1 MQERL
6 EEVEQRE
13 VAVEREATHVR
24 ALQQQLLGQHPDLHR
39 LSEMMSERQRE
50 EREARDAKVLRVLR
64 TKDQSIATLNGQ
76 VQGLERSLDET
87 RAKLGAADRALED
100 KHKEMERASRDHQA
114 SLASA
119 QVSLV
124 FPRSRLP
131 PAWPH
136 SLLFE
141 LGGSIVGERRQAL
154 VCCPDYTPLVSSLLS
169 LSLPPTT
176 QPHALC
182 SSSGGR
188 RRKRCWGCAPS
199 STTCRL
205 LPCRVTRWA
214 GCLPIVSALRLL

>member
-100 KHKEMERASRDHQA
+100 KHKEMERAFRDHQA

-124 FPRSRLP
+124 FPCLLALP
-131 PAWPH
+131 PPARWASH
-136 SLLFE
+136 A
-141 LGGSIVGERRQAL
+141 AL
-154 VCCPDYTPLVSSLLS
+154 RVRWRACS
-169 LSLPPTT
+169 LS
-176 QPHALC
+176 AVAC
-182 SSSGGR
+182 SASGGR
-188 RRKRCWGCAPS
+188 LWCAALTTRLWCPPFSPFLSHPPPNHTRCAAQVEGGAG
-199 STTCRL
+199 RGAGAA
-205 LPCRVTRWA
+205 RQAQRHA
-214 GCLPIVSALRLL
+214 GCCRAE

>member
-1 MQERL
+1 VFSQLAQKHSLMQERL

-124 FPRSRLP
+124 FPRFRLP

-136 SLLFE
+136 SLLF
-141 LGGSIVGERRQAL
+141 
-154 VCCPDYTPLVSSLLS
+154 
-169 LSLPPTT
+169 
-176 QPHALC
+176 
-182 SSSGGR
+182 
-188 RRKRCWGCAPS
+188 
-199 STTCRL
+199 
-205 LPCRVTRWA
+205 
-214 GCLPIVSALRLL
+214 